1 MSTQSDS
8 RNYYEVLHV
17 SRDAPVEIIRGSYRA
32 LMQQLR
38 HHPDLGGDT
47 ATAAVIN
54 EAYAVL
60 SNAEKR
66 AEYDARM
73 DIMAQVAQGVPSASP
88 AQPSAA
94 PPQPSAGRPVRTL
107 DWSRQCVFC
116 ETPHDH
122 GRSIEADTGC
132 QTCGSPLSAAAR
144 HEMQSKGQ
152 RAIERF
158 GKKKK
163 ITFYTRWPQPEGLIG
178 HIEDM
183 SLHGLRLVTSEALAE
198 GQCIKIVSDVVET
211 VAQVTNSSFERRGWT
226 KRCVA
231 GVSFITLRFGRSV
244 GGFVSNRV

>member
-1 MSTQSDS
+1 MGMQADS

-32 LMQQLR
+32 LMQQLK

-47 ATAAVIN
+47 AMAALIN

-73 DIMAQVAQGVPSASP
+73 AIMDQVAEGIPAASQTQTQTPPPP
-88 AQPSAA
+88 AA
-94 PPQPSAGRPVRTL
+94 RPVRIL

-122 GRSIEADTGC
+122 GRSIEIDTGC
-132 QTCGSPLSAAAR
+132 QTCGSPLAAAE
-144 HEMQSKGQ
+144 HHQMQSKGQ

-158 GKKKK
+158 GKRKK
-163 ITFYTRWPQPEGLIG
+163 ITFYTRWPQPKGLIG

-211 VAQVTNSSFERRGWT
+211 VAQVTHSSFERRGWT

-231 GVSFITLRFGRSV
+231 GVSFITLRFGRAV

>member
-1 MSTQSDS
+1 MSTQADS

-32 LMQQLR
+32 LMQQLK

-47 ATAAVIN
+47 ATAALIN

-60 SNAEKR
+60 SSAEKR

-73 DIMAQVAQGVPSASP
+73 AIMDQVAEGIPAASQTQTQTPPP
-88 AQPSAA
+88 AAK
-94 PPQPSAGRPVRTL
+94 PVRMV

-122 GRSIEADTGC
+122 GRSIEIDTAC
-132 QTCGSPLSAAAR
+132 QTCGSPLSAAE
-144 HEMQSKGQ
+144 HHQMQSNGQ

-158 GKKKK
+158 GKRKKV
-163 ITFYTRWPQPEGLIG
+163 TFYTRWPQPKGLTG

-183 SLHGLRLVTSEALAE
+183 SLHGLRLVTPEALTE

-211 VAQVTNSSFERRGWT
+211 VAQVTHSSFEHRGWT